1 MTEDVVIGVRVNARN
16 ILRRKMIAGLFKIK
30 KEMYCY
36 RRVFRTVF
44 IKIVN
49 GKLQNTFLTQSY

>member
-30 KEMYCY
+30 KEMY
-36 RRVFRTVF
+36 
-44 IKIVN
+44 
-49 GKLQNTFLTQSY
+49 